1 MPTWGEILAE
11 IQGLAGQQVPA
22 PLDVVRRKYLAHLHS
37 LTRRNTILYCGADDP
52 EGTIGDEDVQALM
65 EVFYGLSGPSLDLI
79 VQSPGGSA
87 EATEAMVQYIRS
99 KFIDVRVF
107 VPLTA
112 MSAATML
119 ACSANVIVMGKHSF
133 LGPIDPQII
142 TRDFAGIRAIPAQ
155 AVLDQFELAKEQCKD
170 PRLLGAWLPMLSQYG
185 PALLIQCQNAI
196 DLSESLVSSW
206 LRAYM
211 FAGEADA
218 EERAAKVAKT
228 LANHQLFKTHGRH
241 LGREKMKEMG
251 LRIQDLEADQK
262 LQDAVL
268 SVFHAASHTLQMT
281 PAVKIVENHEGKAFI
296 RIRQLSRRLTFEP
309 VPKRPVP
316 SPPQPSPDPAKG
328 LAPDDS

>member
-65 EVFYGLSGPSLDLI
+65 EVFHGLSGPSLDLI

-99 KFIDVRVF
+99 NFKDVRVF

-142 TRDFAGIRAIPAQ
+142 TRASR
-155 AVLDQFELAKEQCKD
+155 
-170 PRLLGAWLPMLSQYG
+170 
-185 PALLIQCQNAI
+185 
-196 DLSESLVSSW
+196 ESGRFRRRPCWTSSN
-206 LRAYM
+206 LRRSSARTPGCW
-211 FAGEADA
+211 ARGC
-218 EERAAKVAKT
+218 RCS
-228 LANHQLFKTHGRH
+228 RS
-241 LGREKMKEMG
+241 MG
-251 LRIQDLEADQK
+251 L
-262 LQDAVL
+262 
-268 SVFHAASHTLQMT
+268 
-281 PAVKIVENHEGKAFI
+281 PC
-296 RIRQLSRRLTFEP
+296 
-309 VPKRPVP
+309 
-316 SPPQPSPDPAKG
+316 
-328 LAPDDS
+328 